1 VQNVPLVDY
10 VDEAEAPRVVRDI
23 FDAVRKNQGKLPNSR
38 SVMAHNPDILRAF
51 GPFIGAMSTENP
63 LANRLNIPDELVQ
76 LMKSTPA
83 SAELAALIPS
93 P

>member
-1 VQNVPLVDY
+1 
-10 VDEAEAPRVVRDI
+10 
-23 FDAVRKNQGKLPNSR
+23 
-38 SVMAHNPDILRAF
+38 
-51 GPFIGAMSTENP
+51 MSTENP

-83 SAELAALIPS
+83 SVELAALIPS